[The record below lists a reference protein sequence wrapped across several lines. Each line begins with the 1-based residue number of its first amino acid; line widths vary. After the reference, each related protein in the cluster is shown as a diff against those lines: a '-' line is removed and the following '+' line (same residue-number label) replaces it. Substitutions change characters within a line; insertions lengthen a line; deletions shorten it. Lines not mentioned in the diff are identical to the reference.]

1 MKRNETPQNVEVAR
15 QINLRRNRNDKY
27 SWIPCIVCG
36 DLCPQQLEGI
46 FADYDEVHMT
56 CTQDPSYPK
65 RLRELKKR
73 REEEEASSSLF

>member
-36 DLCPQQLEGI
+36 DLCPQQLEGT

>member
-36 DLCPQQLEGI
+36 DLCPQQLEGT

-73 REEEEASSSLF
+73 REEEEAPSSLF